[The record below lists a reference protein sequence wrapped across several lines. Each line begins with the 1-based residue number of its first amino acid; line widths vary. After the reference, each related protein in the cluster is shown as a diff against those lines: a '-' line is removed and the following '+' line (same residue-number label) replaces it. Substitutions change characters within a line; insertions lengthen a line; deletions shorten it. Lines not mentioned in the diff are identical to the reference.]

1 MDFDSSQVLI
11 DQGATH
17 EGHVVTSEPAPA
29 AHHGRAATGRDDGYF
44 NLLSYI
50 VSNAIS
56 GEVMAIENYSEMVH
70 LMPTVET
77 KIEAVHQ
84 AKEECKHILLLSKL
98 GNSLEFGVQRRI
110 VEPQWNNIRKHF
122 SAAVAKNNLAACLI
136 IQDLMTETM
145 AILLYT
151 TLARESDMDPQTAA
165 VAANILQDE
174 LEHLE
179 IGTKRIKAMLAED
192 SEAVHDALVWAH
204 HRVMPELFGM
214 ISTSCYFLC
223 DELSLDCGSLRLD
236 SIKTDL
242 ESLKVQALERYV
254 QTLDGVGFD
263 QSVVN
268 PLLAS
273 MAAYEGMGKM
283 ALGFGGQA
291 GAACCPSD
299 GSAASG
305 KCC

>member
-1 MDFDSSQVLI
+1 MEQNASPQVGLTETGNAPELTMPLDS
-11 DQGATH
+11 
-17 EGHVVTSEPAPA
+17 
-29 AHHGRAATGRDDGYF
+29 GRAGTQRDDGYF

-50 VSNAIS
+50 VSNAVA

-70 LMPTVET
+70 LMPTVEA

-98 GNSLEFGVQRRI
+98 GTNLEFGVARKI

-122 SAAVAKNNLAACLI
+122 SAAVARKDLAACLI

-151 TLARESDMDPQTAA
+151 TLSKEGDTDAQTAS

-174 LEHLE
+174 LDHLE

-192 SEAVHDALVWAH
+192 AEKVNDALVWAH

-214 ISTSCYFLC
+214 ISTSCFFLC
-223 DELSLDCGSLRLD
+223 DELALDCENLCLTN
-236 SIKTDL
+236 IKTDIDT
-242 ESLKVQALERYV
+242 LKVDALQRYV

-263 QSVVN
+263 PAVTN
-268 PLLAS
+268 PLIAS
-273 MAAYEGMGKM
+273 MSAYDGMSRMVLGM
-283 ALGFGGQA
+283 AGTP
-291 GAACCPSD
+291 GAACCPPQ
-299 GSAASG
+299 GAADSG

>member
-1 MDFDSSQVLI
+1 MEQNASPQVGLTETGNAPELTMPLDS
-11 DQGATH
+11 
-17 EGHVVTSEPAPA
+17 
-29 AHHGRAATGRDDGYF
+29 GRASTQRDDGYF

-50 VSNAIS
+50 VSNAVA

-70 LMPTVET
+70 LMPTVEA

-98 GNSLEFGVQRRI
+98 GTNLEFGVARKI

-122 SAAVAKNNLAACLI
+122 SAAVARKDLAACLI

-151 TLARESDMDPQTAA
+151 TLSKEGDTDAQTAS

-174 LEHLE
+174 LDHLE

-192 SEAVHDALVWAH
+192 AEKVNDALVWAH

-214 ISTSCYFLC
+214 ISTSCFFLC
-223 DELSLDCGSLRLD
+223 DELALDCENLCLTN
-236 SIKTDL
+236 IKTDIDT
-242 ESLKVQALERYV
+242 LKVDALQRYV

-263 QSVVN
+263 PAVTN
-268 PLLAS
+268 PLIAS
-273 MAAYEGMGKM
+273 MSAYDGMSRMVLGM
-283 ALGFGGQA
+283 AGTP
-291 GAACCPSD
+291 GAACCPPQ
-299 GSAASG
+299 GAADNG